1 MTPTA
6 MLAPRFTFQRFGH
19 SFHVRV
25 ENARDLRGLLTLDE
39 AHWIA
44 TTAPIETINADPV
57 LLRLLDTDRD
67 GRIRVSEV
75 KGAIQWIFDT
85 LTNPEAIR
93 PGNNRLLL
101 SEVKADTKTGRRI
114 LDSAE
119 KIQQILGDPDK
130 SDIYLQE
137 VRSIISEEEKGGLD
151 TAGIV
156 LPAAAPNETIRQFLS
171 DILHTV
177 GGKAHPAEPGAIGVT
192 AESLEQFL
200 QETREFLAWR
210 DRAVAPN
217 AAVPST
223 ILPLG
228 KDTAPTFALLEKL
241 QDKLEQFF
249 LLCDALR
256 LADTQPQLELAT
268 KNSAEID
275 FAEVST
281 VTTLLEKAPVAAP
294 NPGGILDFSTALNP
308 HYEQDL
314 QRFQKE
320 ILQRIFGRKMGK
332 MRKSHWEEVKTAFRP
347 YRDWLARR
355 PPVKVDGL
363 PEARLRDY
371 VKDPQF
377 QKIASALLKESHR
390 TALALDNLRLLE
402 KLILYQAYLIPF
414 VNSFV
419 SFPHLYDPES
429 RALFELGTLIMDGR
443 HFTLAV
449 KVPDRT
455 LHAKF
460 SQVSNMFVLYAEI
473 ISSEKQKLYEVA
485 VPVTSGSRGNLHV
498 NKWGIFR
505 DIYGR
510 EHHAHIVQI
519 VENPISLGEAVMAP
533 FKRLGRAITT
543 KLEEVTREAQQKL
556 EQQGTQVVQQLKE
569 GTAPPAK
576 RGTGN
581 RDAGTGSLLAGG
593 GIAIAALG
601 SSVAFITK
609 TIADLGWMVMLGG
622 LIGAF
627 LAVMLPAVIVAF
639 LKLQRRDLSSM
650 LEGAGWGL
658 NSRMRLTRRQSL
670 TFTNRPPY
678 PAGSRGL
685 PHRNWWFWLILIPLL
700 GAALYLLFRYQNWF

>member
-1 MTPTA
+1 MTGTA
-6 MLAPRFTFQRFGH
+6 RDAPRFTFQRFGH
-19 SFHVRV
+19 SLHVKV
-25 ENARDLRGLLTLDE
+25 ETAQDLRGLMALDE

-75 KGAIQWIFDT
+75 KSAIQWIFDT
-85 LTNPEAIR
+85 LTNPDAIQ
-93 PGNNRLLL
+93 PGNTRLVL
-101 SEVKADTKTGRRI
+101 SDVKPDSKTGRRI

-130 SDIYLQE
+130 SDIHLHE
-137 VRSIISEEEKGGLD
+137 VRRIIAEEEKGGLD

-156 LPAAAPNETIRQFLS
+156 LPAAAPNEKIRQFLT
-171 DILHTV
+171 DILQTV
-177 GGKAHPAEPGAIGVT
+177 GGKAHPAEPGATGVT
-192 AESLEQFL
+192 AESVDQFL
-200 QETREFLAWR
+200 LETREFLAWR
-210 DRAVAPN
+210 DRAAGQN
-217 AAVPST
+217 AANHSVVM
-223 ILPLG
+223 PLG
-228 KDTAPTFALLEKL
+228 KDTPDAFCLLEKL

-256 LADTQPQLELAT
+256 LAGTQPHLELAK
-268 KNSAEID
+268 KNTTEID
-275 FAEVST
+275 FFDINT
-281 VTTLLEKAPVAAP
+281 VKTLLEKAPTAAP
-294 NPGGILDFSTALNP
+294 NAEGILDFSTALNP
-308 HYEQDL
+308 HYKQEL

-320 ILQRIFGRKMGK
+320 ILQRIFSRKITK
-332 MRKSHWEEVKTAFRP
+332 MRKSHWEKVKTAFRP
-347 YRDWLARR
+347 HRDWLAER
-355 PPVKVDGL
+355 PSVKVDRL

-377 QKIASALLKESHR
+377 QKITSALLKESHR

-402 KLILYQAYLIPF
+402 KLILYQAYVIPF

-449 KVPDRT
+449 RVPDRT

-473 ISSEKQKLYEVA
+473 ISSEEQKLYEVA

-519 VENPISLGEAVMAP
+519 VENPISLAEAIMAP
-533 FKRLGRAITT
+533 FKRLGRTITT
-543 KLEEVTREAQQKL
+543 KLEEVTTEAQQKL
-556 EQQGTQVVQQLKE
+556 EQQGTRVVQQLKE
-569 GTAPPAK
+569 GTVQPAK
-576 RGTGN
+576 TDARN
-581 RDAGTGSLLAGG
+581 REAGTGSLLAGG

-601 SSVAFITK
+601 SSVVFIIK

-670 TFTNRPPY
+670 TFTRRPAY
-678 PAGSRGL
+678 PPGSKGI
-685 PHRNWWFWLILIPLL
+685 PHRSWWVWLILIPAL
-700 GAALYLLFRYQNWF
+700 GAVLYLLLRYKGVF